1 MARQPDR
8 YITLAVAR
16 IIPAVLFGVIIYACY
31 AITKPLC
38 IDYLIDPLPEYD
50 RPSRVGAGAAIIAV
64 FYVLLIIVLITYA
77 RLLYMVIWNPDLLA
91 KSPALEAEKQSA
103 KSRSRHS
110 LEHPRRKRKGH
121 HKLRRGE
128 ISDKPTADVERGLDY
143 DAEPM
148 VLPWDT
154 DGLENFY
161 KKDVFVCQPDGR
173 PLYCSKCCHYKPDR
187 THHCREVD
195 RCVQKMDHF
204 CPWVGGVVSEK
215 SFKFFIQFVLYTAVF
230 CAFIL
235 IVCAIFTAELH
246 KATGDVNP
254 HWAIGIGLSGFFG
267 LFTFGMTLSSLQLAA
282 MNLTTIE
289 NLNRRSA
296 VWTLAI
302 RVPNHILY
310 RLRPNSGWAPTF
322 TTITYPLPAIPPPP
336 PPMPTHPGPGTDN
349 QQPQPPPP
357 PPPQPIN
364 TVPPSERH
372 TFAILQTT
380 PGENPFDL
388 GDPILNIKQVMG
400 HSILDWFLP
409 LRLGPCAD
417 HTSHESEFATGPVVS
432 RLRREAGL
440 ESGSGSEMQSA
451 LGPGAENINS
461 NHHPPRG
468 DPYPHAHAH
477 TRAEQGAD
485 NHDHDL
491 HAESN
496 TRAPDANGQSTSR
509 SRSGSGSKS
518 KHAHAH
524 RHKRHRRH
532 SQHHYH

>member
-16 IIPAVLFGVIIYACY
+16 IIPVVLFGIIIYACY

-38 IDYLIDPLPEYD
+38 IDYLINPLPKYD

-64 FYVLLIIVLITYA
+64 FYILVLVVLITYA

-91 KSPALEAEKQSA
+91 KSPALDAEHQST
-103 KSRSRHS
+103 KSRSRHA
-110 LEHPRRKRKGH
+110 LERPRRKRKGH
-121 HKLRRGE
+121 HKSRRGE
-128 ISDKPTADVERGLDY
+128 ISDKSTADVERALDY
-143 DAEPM
+143 KAGPM

-215 SFKFFIQFVLYTAVF
+215 SFKFFIQFVFYTAVF

-235 IVCAIFTAELH
+235 IVCAIFTAELRRE
-246 KATGDVNP
+246 TGDVNP

-267 LFTFGMTLSSLQLAA
+267 LFTFGMTMSSLQLAA

-302 RVPNHILY
+302 RVPNHVLSQ
-310 RLRPNSGWAPTF
+310 LQPGSGWAPTF
-322 TTITYPLPAIPPPP
+322 TTITYPLPSIPPPP
-336 PPMPTHPGPGTDN
+336 PPTHPGAPGAGTGNFN
-349 QQPQPPPP
+349 QQPPPP
-357 PPPQPIN
+357 PPP
-364 TVPPSERH
+364 PPPLSNPPLPPPVERH
-372 TFAILQTT
+372 TFAILQTQ

-388 GDPILNIKQVMG
+388 GFPILNIKQVLG
-400 HSILDWFLP
+400 TSILDWFLP
-409 LRLGPCAD
+409 LRLSPCAG
-417 HTSHESEFATGPVVS
+417 HTSGESEFAMGPVVT

-440 ESGSGSEMQSA
+440 GLGSISGRESAPGTGP
-451 LGPGAENINS
+451 GPGAETNYS
-461 NHHPPRG
+461 NHTYPQNHG
-468 DPYPHAHAH
+468 SGTDPHARARAAPGDVHAD
-477 TRAEQGAD
+477 TRADG
-485 NHDHDL
+485 
-491 HAESN
+491 
-496 TRAPDANGQSTSR
+496 DAN
-509 SRSGSGSKS
+509 GSGSKH
-518 KHAHAH
+518 KHKH
-524 RHKRHRRH
+524 HRRRGKH
-532 SQHHYH
+532 SHHHHHQQQ